1 MCPTAYLDVSY
12 CFCMMNPLKLNGFRQ
27 QDLLFLAV
35 PSLTALS
42 PGLSEAAAGGQVAA
56 VAGEGTQPSSWDGG
70 LAGAAGSSPPG
81 LHTTEDSGLHSCTCK
96 EVTGRCF
103 CHILLVKA

>member
-1 MCPTAYLDVSY
+1 MASD
-12 CFCMMNPLKLNGFRQ
+12 NN
-27 QDLLFLAV
+27 DLLFFAV

-81 LHTTEDSGLHSCTCK
+81 LHTAEDSGLHSYKSSGHRPTFLQEQSMK
-96 EVTGRCF
+96 PQS
-103 CHILLVKA
+103 